1 MDIVVTGR
9 HCTINPE
16 LKELV
21 HERIATVERLRD
33 RVIRAEVDF
42 TADDATKDPSHAI
55 SVQLTLR
62 SRGPVVRAEAK
73 ASDKTA
79 AFEMALDRLKAQ
91 LRKAADR
98 RKTHRGLRNGP
109 AAEPVAPVA
118 EPEAEDEAPETVEVA
133 GLVVTNDVSA
143 RDIQLPQ
150 TQFYEAKS
158 YPTFTPVGPAL
169 VLLTAAELK
178 RFGELRLQLRVNGEL
193 RQDMR
198 VAGDMIYSPLQALQS
213 LTRFQDLSAG
223 DLVLTGTPVGTARVE
238 FGDLPLQVSLAEP
251 GHVLHQQVA
260 RATDPGRR
268 QGGALVTHAGDVAQF
283 GSKLR
288 VRQSAGRCDPL
299 CSGFS
304 LVTHRGV
311 FRIAAA
317 GEVQ

>member
-98 RKTHRGLRNGP
+98 RKTHRGLRKGPVQEP
-109 AAEPVAPVA
+109 AAAVV
-118 EPEAEDEAPETVEVA
+118 EPEVEDEAPETIEVA
-133 GLVVTNDVSA
+133 GLVVTGDGPLVVRVKEFDA
-143 RDIQLPQ
+143 
-150 TQFYEAKS
+150 EA
-158 YPTFTPVGPAL
+158 
-169 VLLTAAELK
+169 LTLA
-178 RFGELRLQLRVNGEL
+178 
-193 RQDMR
+193 
-198 VAGDMIYSPLQALQS
+198 QALDEME
-213 LTRFQDLSAG
+213 LVGHDFFLYQDKESGRPSVVYRRKAYNYGVIHLN
-223 DLVLTGTPVGTARVE
+223 
-238 FGDLPLQVSLAEP
+238 VS
-251 GHVLHQQVA
+251 
-260 RATDPGRR
+260 
-268 QGGALVTHAGDVAQF
+268 
-283 GSKLR
+283 
-288 VRQSAGRCDPL
+288 
-299 CSGFS
+299 
-304 LVTHRGV
+304 
-311 FRIAAA
+311 
-317 GEVQ
+317 